1 MPPSSNLTA
10 EPSYRFV
17 RKRWHV
23 LFAVVDAIGSF
34 VIRLLSRL
42 RKASASSQRPQDVR
56 RVLLVQ
62 LDHLGD
68 AVLTTSVLPGLRDL
82 FPQATID
89 VLCAPWNYEIFT
101 RREVARI
108 FVSRWNRFQRG
119 RTWLWPI
126 STLYWGWK
134 LRSRRYDVAVD
145 VRGEFSVTLLM
156 TLCGAKRRVG
166 WPCAGGGFLLTDR
179 IGYVAGRHEV
189 ESRHAVLQVLGA
201 ESRRITSPSFTPS
214 PAADRFVVH
223 MLGEYL
229 HGDRP
234 LLVFH
239 IGAGTAAKQWPMEH
253 WRELLGRAAIEFD
266 ARVILVGGAA
276 DVETA
281 RAITQDQFWPGL
293 MDWTGRLTIDQLAA
307 LLRRADVVIGND
319 SGPAHLAAAV
329 DVDVVV
335 LFSGTNDPAL
345 WRPWGERVQVLRN
358 VVSCSPCHLSK
369 CPLADHP
376 CLRGLTPEAVV
387 DALYSLLDM
396 PTILPLP
403 QLAGR
408 RVGRTGD
415 AS

>member
-1 MPPSSNLTA
+1 MPPSSNPVA
-10 EPSYRFV
+10 APRYRFV
-17 RKRWHV
+17 RMRWHL
-23 LFAVVDAIGSF
+23 LFAVVDAIGTL
-34 VIRLLSRL
+34 VARLLSKF
-42 RKASASSQRPQDVR
+42 RKASNEPQRPHEVR

-68 AVLTTSVLPGLRDL
+68 AVLTTSLLPGLRER

-89 VLCAPWNYEIFT
+89 VFCAPWNCEVFV
-101 RREVARI
+101 RREVGRI
-108 FVSRWNRFQRG
+108 FVSRWNRFQR
-119 RTWLWPI
+119 RFAWLWPC
-126 STLYWGWK
+126 STIYWGWK
-134 LRSRRYDVAVD
+134 LRTRKYDIAVD
-145 VRGEFSVTLLM
+145 VRGEFSVALLM

-179 IGYVAGRHEV
+179 VEYVPHRHEV
-189 ESRHAVLQVLGA
+189 ESRHAMLRTLGY
-201 ESRRITSPSFTPS
+201 EKRGITPPSFTPS
-214 PAADRFVVH
+214 PDADRFVVH
-223 MLGEYL
+223 MLGEFL
-229 HGDRP
+229 RDDRP

-239 IGAGTAAKQWPMEH
+239 IGAGTPAKTWPVEH
-253 WRELLGRAAIEFD
+253 WRELLGRASLEFD
-266 ARVILVGGAA
+266 ARVILVGGTA

-281 RAITQDQFWPGL
+281 RTITQDQFWPGL

-329 DVDVVV
+329 ETETVV

-358 VVSCSPCHLSK
+358 AVTCSPCYRTK

-376 CLRGLTPEAVV
+376 CLRGLTPETVI
-387 DALYSLLDM
+387 DALHSILDG
-396 PTILPLP
+396 PAILPLP

-415 AS
+415 TP